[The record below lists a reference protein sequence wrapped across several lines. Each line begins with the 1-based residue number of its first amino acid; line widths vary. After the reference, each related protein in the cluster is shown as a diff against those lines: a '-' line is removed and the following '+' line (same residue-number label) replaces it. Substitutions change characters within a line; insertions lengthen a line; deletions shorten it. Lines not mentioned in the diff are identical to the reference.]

1 MKYIIT
7 ESKINSLFDKVL
19 QHTLEELKDVCK
31 DYDEGEDPGDW
42 YNWDDCDKVE
52 LIEKIT
58 INSTKQTDFYGVNK
72 KGFIISVDIDFSSI
86 RFEDFSDVIYVIQQ
100 RMKDKIKI
108 LLILRIREQW
118 NTNKNPNW

>member
-7 ESKINSLFDKVL
+7 ESKINSLFDIVL
-19 QHTLEELKDVCK
+19 QDTLEELKDVCK
-31 DYDEGEDPGDW
+31 DYDADTFP
-42 YNWDDCDKVE
+42 NWLGFDDCDSVE

-58 INSTKQTDFYGVNK
+58 INSTKQTDFYGADK

-100 RMKDKIKI
+100 RMKDKIKMP
-108 LLILRIREQW
+108 LILRIGEQW
-118 NTNKNPNW
+118 NTNKNREW

>member
-31 DYDEGEDPGDW
+31 DYDEGEAPGDW
-42 YNWDDCDKVE
+42 YTWDDCDSVE

-58 INSTKQTDFYGVNK
+58 INSTKQTDFYGADK
-72 KGFIISVDIDFSSI
+72 KGFIISVDIEFSSI

-108 LLILRIREQW
+108 PLILRIGEQW

>member
-1 MKYIIT
+1 MKYLIT
-7 ESKINSLFDKVL
+7 ENRLNYLTQRIIDETFDEFKN
-19 QHTLEELKDVCK
+19 VCE
-31 DYDEGEDPGDW
+31 DYDESQEPGDW
-42 YNWDDCDKVE
+42 YNWDDCDSVE

-58 INSTKQTDFYGVNK
+58 INSTKQTDFYGAYK
-72 KGFIISVDIDFSSI
+72 KGFIISVDIEFSSI

-108 LLILRIREQW
+108 PLILRIGEQW

>member
-19 QHTLEELKDVCK
+19 QHTLKELKDVCK
-31 DYDEGEDPGDW
+31 DYDADTFP
-42 YNWDDCDKVE
+42 NWLGFDDCDSVE

-58 INSTKQTDFYGVNK
+58 INSTKQTDFYGPNK
-72 KGFIISVDIDFSSI
+72 KGFIISVDIEFSSI
-86 RFEDFSDVIYVIQQ
+86 KFEDFSELIYVIQQ

-108 LLILRIREQW
+108 PLILRIGEQW
-118 NTNKNPNW
+118 NTKKNPNW

>member
-31 DYDEGEDPGDW
+31 DYDADTFPDW
-42 YNWDDCDKVE
+42 LGFDDCDSVE

-58 INSTKQTDFYGVNK
+58 INSTKQTDFYGPNK
-72 KGFIISVDIDFSSI
+72 KGFIISVDIEFSSI
-86 RFEDFSDVIYVIQQ
+86 RFEDFSELIYVIQQ

-108 LLILRIREQW
+108 PLILRIGEQW
-118 NTNKNPNW
+118 NTNKNQNW